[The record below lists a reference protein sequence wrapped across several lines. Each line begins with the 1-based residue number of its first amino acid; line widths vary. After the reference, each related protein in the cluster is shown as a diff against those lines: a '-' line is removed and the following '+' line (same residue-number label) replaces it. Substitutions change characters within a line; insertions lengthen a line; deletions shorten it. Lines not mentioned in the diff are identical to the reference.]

1 MRDQKGANP
10 TTRAATSSPGTIG
23 TKEELGSFHFRFALN
38 EARYWSYFRQ
48 KFSMNTKQLFDLTG
62 RVAIVTGGSVG
73 LGRQMAE
80 GLAEMGT
87 NLVLCAR
94 KKERCEQAAE
104 ELKQLGVKTLAL
116 TCDVKNPDQIRSVV
130 EETISQ
136 FGRIDILINNAGTS
150 WGAPVEE
157 MRLEQWNKVIET
169 NLTGTFLFSQA
180 VGRVMVPQRRGKI
193 LNIASVAGLRGA
205 PPEFQAIGYHA
216 SKGGVI
222 AFTKDLACKWG
233 IHNIQVNA
241 IAPGWFPTN
250 MSQVVIERNKDAFLG
265 KIPLRRFGNEHD
277 LKGAAVYLSS
287 DASDYVTG
295 HVLVVDGGQTA

>member
-1 MRDQKGANP
+1 
-10 TTRAATSSPGTIG
+10 
-23 TKEELGSFHFRFALN
+23 
-38 EARYWSYFRQ
+38 
-48 KFSMNTKQLFDLTG
+48 MNVKQLFDLTG
-62 RVAIVTGGSVG
+62 RVAIVTGGSIG

-80 GLAEMGT
+80 GLAEMGA

-94 KKERCEQAAE
+94 KKERCQQAAE
-104 ELKQLGVKTLAL
+104 DLQKLGVKTLAL
-116 TCDVKNPDQIRSVV
+116 ACDVKTPAEIHQVV
-130 EETISQ
+130 DATMAQ

-157 MRLEQWNKVIET
+157 MRLEHWNKVIET

-180 VGRVMVPQRRGKI
+180 VGKIMIGQRRGKI
-193 LNIASVAGLRGA
+193 INIASVAGLHGA

-222 AFTKDLACKWG
+222 IFTKDLACKWG
-233 IHNIQVNA
+233 IHNIQVNS

-250 MSQVVIERNKDAFLG
+250 MSQVLIERNEDAFL
-265 KIPLRRFGNEHD
+265 KTIPLQRFGNEND
-277 LKGAAVYLSS
+277 LKGAAVFLASA
-287 DASDYVTG
+287 ASDFVTG

>member
-1 MRDQKGANP
+1 
-10 TTRAATSSPGTIG
+10 
-23 TKEELGSFHFRFALN
+23 
-38 EARYWSYFRQ
+38 
-48 KFSMNTKQLFDLTG
+48 MNVKKLFDLNG
-62 RVAIVTGGSVG
+62 RVAIITGGSVG

-80 GLAEMGT
+80 GLAEVGA

-94 KKERCEQAAE
+94 KKERCEKAAE
-104 ELKQLGVKTLAL
+104 ELKQLGVQTLAL
-116 TCDVKNPDQIRSVV
+116 GCDVKNPADVQAIVDATLSR
-130 EETISQ
+130 
-136 FGRIDILINNAGTS
+136 FGRLDILINNAGTS

-157 MRLEQWNKVIET
+157 MKLEHWHKVLDT

-180 VGRVMVPQRRGKI
+180 VGKTMVPQRRGKI
-193 LNIASVAGLRGA
+193 INIASVAGLRGA

-222 AFTKDLACKWG
+222 AFTQDLACKWG

-250 MSQVVIERNKDAFLG
+250 MSQVVIERNKEAFLQ
-265 KIPLRRFGNEHD
+265 KIPLRRFGNDHD
-277 LKGAAVYLSS
+277 LKGAAVFLSS

>member
-1 MRDQKGANP
+1 
-10 TTRAATSSPGTIG
+10 
-23 TKEELGSFHFRFALN
+23 
-38 EARYWSYFRQ
+38 
-48 KFSMNTKQLFDLTG
+48 MNIKKLLDLSG
-62 RVAIVTGGSVG
+62 RVAIITGGSVG

-80 GLAEMGT
+80 GLAEMGA

-104 ELKQLGVKTLAL
+104 ELRQLGVKTMAL
-116 TCDVKNPDQIRSVV
+116 GCDVKNPDQVQAVV
-130 EETISQ
+130 NATVSQ
-136 FGRIDILINNAGTS
+136 FGRIDILFNNAGTS

-157 MRLEQWNKVIET
+157 MKLEQWNKVIET

-180 VGRVMVPQRRGKI
+180 VGKVMVPQHRGKI
-193 LNIASVAGLRGA
+193 INIASVAGLRGA
-205 PPEFQAIGYHA
+205 APEFQAIGYHA

-250 MSQVVIERNKDAFLG
+250 MSQVVMERNKDAFLG

-277 LKGAAVYLSS
+277 LKGAAVYLAS

>member
-1 MRDQKGANP
+1 
-10 TTRAATSSPGTIG
+10 
-23 TKEELGSFHFRFALN
+23 
-38 EARYWSYFRQ
+38 
-48 KFSMNTKQLFDLTG
+48 MNVQQLFDLTG
-62 RVAIVTGGSVG
+62 RVAIITGGSIG

-80 GLAEMGT
+80 GLAEMGA

-94 KKERCEQAAE
+94 KKERCQQAAD
-104 ELKQLGVKTLAL
+104 ELQKLGVKTLAL
-116 TCDVKNPDQIRSVV
+116 GCDVKNQANVQEVV
-130 EETISQ
+130 DAAISQ
-136 FGRIDILINNAGTS
+136 FGRIDVLINNAGTS

-157 MRLEQWNKVIET
+157 MKLEHWNKVLET

-180 VGRVMVPQRRGKI
+180 VGKTMIGRRRGKI
-193 LNIASVAGLRGA
+193 INITSVAGLRGA

-250 MSQVVIERNKDAFLG
+250 MSQVVIERNKEAFLS

-277 LKGAAVYLSS
+277 LKGAAVLLSS

-295 HVLVVDGGQTA
+295 HVLVVDGGQIA